1 MQYYIGCSGWSY
13 SAWQGPFYPPD
24 MNNSSNWLKYYA
36 SVFDYVEIDSSF
48 YRLPNTFMVKN
59 WFKKTPEH
67 FRFTAK
73 FPNVITH
80 DKRLKNIRKE
90 LEYFHQAMLP
100 LKDKTLALLVQL
112 PPSLKITEGI
122 ENMRQHLIPQL
133 DSNNFR
139 YAVEVRDR
147 SWFQDLAYNFFADNN
162 ICMVWSQLAELR
174 TPPIVT
180 TDFLYLRFIGDRSVN
195 EKDFGKIQKD
205 RVVEMKKWSN
215 KLKRVLEEQRGGRE
229 KSINLAIVSANNH
242 YAGFGPE
249 TANMFRKMIG
259 LPSLNWQEAK
269 KYDKLV
275 QTDSAT
281 IPKEQ
286 KSLSDYL

>member
-1 MQYYIGCSGWSY
+1 
-13 SAWQGPFYPPD
+13 
-24 MNNSSNWLKYYA
+24 MNNKSSDWLRYYA

-48 YRLPNTFMVKN
+48 YRMPNLFTVKN

-73 FPNVITH
+73 FPKVITH
-80 DKRLKNIRKE
+80 DKRLKNISKE

-112 PPSLKITEGI
+112 PPSLKIIEGI
-122 ENMRQHLIPQL
+122 ENMKQYLVPQL
-133 DSNNFR
+133 DSSNFR

-147 SWFQDLAYNFFADNN
+147 SWFQDLAYNFFASND

-174 TPPIVT
+174 TPPIAT
-180 TDFLYLRFIGDRSVN
+180 TDFLYVRFIGDRSID
-195 EKDFGKIQKD
+195 EKEFGKIQKD
-205 RVVEMKKWSN
+205 RVMEMKKWSN
-215 KLKRVLEEQRGGRE
+215 KLKRVIKEVEAERGGGGRR
-229 KSINLAIVSANNH
+229 KSINVAIVSANNH

-249 TANMFRKMIG
+249 TANTFRRMIG
-259 LPSLNWQEAK
+259 LPSINWQEAK
-269 KYDKLV
+269 RKYDKLV
-275 QTDSAT
+275 QADNDT
-281 IPKEQ
+281 IPTEQ